1 MSVHRRHLLVAGAM
15 LPLAVWTAPP
25 VGAAPALP
33 VIRPRSA
40 WAKGL
45 MPTGTLMAE
54 TDVRFL
60 LIHHTETPNT
70 DAPDDTAQRL
80 RSIFSFHTGRQ
91 RGWPD
96 VAYNFFVDRH
106 GVIWEGR
113 QGSIAGPVRGD
124 ATGGSQGFAELACF
138 VGDFTAETPTEE
150 ALTSMSALLAWLAAR
165 NGLDL
170 TTPATFVSR
179 GSNRWRA
186 GAQVTTDQIAGHRDM
201 SRTACPGDA
210 LYPLLAARLQ
220 PAAVRLLHGT
230 SPATAS
236 PEADATASAPPAPS
250 PTPTSPPVA
259 SEGPAPTEAIQWAG
273 AALTVAGAA
282 GVALAS
288 HEITGEPDERR
299 VASAQEQEGQDDAA
313 EHDGEQQPDDE
324 PAQGR

>member
-15 LPLAVWTAPP
+15 LPLAAWAAPRA
-25 VGAAPALP
+25 GATPALP
-33 VIRPRSA
+33 EIRPRSA
-40 WAKGL
+40 WAKGSA
-45 MPTGTLMAE
+45 PTGTLTAE

-96 VAYNFFVDRH
+96 VAYNFFVDRY

-138 VGDFTAETPTEE
+138 VGDFTSEAPTED
-150 ALTSMSALLAWLAAR
+150 ALTSMSALLAWLGAR

-170 TTPATFVSR
+170 TTPTTFVSR

-186 GAQVTTDQIAGHRDM
+186 GTQVTTDQIAGHRDM

-324 PAQGR
+324 PTQGR